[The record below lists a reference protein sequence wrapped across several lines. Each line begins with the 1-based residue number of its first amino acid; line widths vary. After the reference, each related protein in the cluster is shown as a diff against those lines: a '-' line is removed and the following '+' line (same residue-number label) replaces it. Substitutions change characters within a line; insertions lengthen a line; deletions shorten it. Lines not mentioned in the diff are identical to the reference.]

1 MCAFQDA
8 QKRPEGPQKVIVFS
22 MFVQGL
28 HILADI
34 LRQQQLGY
42 VMIHG
47 QVTLDDRAQARL
59 SAVAYMWS

>member
-1 MCAFQDA
+1 
-8 QKRPEGPQKVIVFS
+8 

-59 SAVAYMWS
+59 CALADMWS